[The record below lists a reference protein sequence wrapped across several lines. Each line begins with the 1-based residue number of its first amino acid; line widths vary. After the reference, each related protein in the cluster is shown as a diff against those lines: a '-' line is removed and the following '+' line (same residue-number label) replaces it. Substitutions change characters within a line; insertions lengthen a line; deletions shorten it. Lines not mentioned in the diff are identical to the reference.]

1 MIFHL
6 FFGRFIKQWNA
17 LPKEIHVHAG
27 SVEEEKVVL

>member
-17 LPKEIHVHAG
+17 LPKEIHGHVG
-27 SVEEEKVVL
+27 SFEEEKEVL